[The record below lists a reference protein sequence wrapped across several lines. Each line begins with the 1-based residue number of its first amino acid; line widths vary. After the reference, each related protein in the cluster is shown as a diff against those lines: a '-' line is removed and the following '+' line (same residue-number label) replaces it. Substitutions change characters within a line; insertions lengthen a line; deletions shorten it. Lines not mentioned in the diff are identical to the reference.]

1 MDNYEESEMN
11 LLNYINTL
19 YPKPPTDEEMKL
31 RRERLVNK
39 KCFTKK
45 HAEQLKEKACSY
57 RF

>member
-1 MDNYEESEMN
+1 MN